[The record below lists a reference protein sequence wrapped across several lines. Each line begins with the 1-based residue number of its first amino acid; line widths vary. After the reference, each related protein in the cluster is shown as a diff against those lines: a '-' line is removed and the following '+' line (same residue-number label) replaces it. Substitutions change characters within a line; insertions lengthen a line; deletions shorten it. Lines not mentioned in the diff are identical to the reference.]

1 MEEAEPLMRRAVAI
15 LERSLGPD
23 HPRTQIGRENL
34 EILLS
39 EMVQEG
45 ASDLG
50 KPSAP
55 GWAALTPS

>member
-1 MEEAEPLMRRAVAI
+1 MRRAVAI